1 MNAVPLAAASGAAD
15 PANLT
20 PFVADALLGAAAAF
34 VALAVVVL
42 YRVAKGP
49 TMQDRVIAVNV
60 IGSNT
65 VVILAFLAAAFGE
78 PGFLD
83 VALVYALLN
92 FLMSIAIS
100 KFTVERGGVI

>member
-1 MNAVPLAAASGAAD
+1 MSELSPLVSDVLVGAA
-15 PANLT
+15 
-20 PFVADALLGAAAAF
+20 GAFA
-34 VALAVVVL
+34 VLAVVVL
-42 YRVAKGP
+42 YRVARGP

-65 VVILAFLAAAFGE
+65 VVIIALLAAAFGE

-83 VALVYALLN
+83 VALIYALLN

-100 KFTVERGGVI
+100 KFTVERGGII